1 MTIMNI
7 SQHWNLLQAKLF
19 PMIEE
24 EFGLLSDKQQEFIRI
39 IDFARVEEFIR
50 DYHGCVG
57 RPQKDRIAIAH
68 AFIAK
73 AVYNLP
79 TTRSLIDR
87 LLCDNVLRR
96 LCGFETKKQIPSEA
110 TFSRSFSEFSV
121 SALGCHLQD
130 AFIKKYHASRLIGH
144 ISRDATAILA
154 REQAL
159 SKPLVTKDTDVV
171 CIKKKGRPKKG
182 EVRPKAE
189 LKGLEKQVTLTLQE
203 QLANLPK
210 ACDVGVKK
218 NSKGF
223 KESWKG
229 YKLHIDTA
237 DGDIPISAILT
248 SASVHD
254 SMAALPL
261 SQLTAN
267 KVTNLYDIMD
277 AAYDAEIIRRS
288 SQNQG
293 HVPLIDR
300 NKRTQESIIP
310 FAPHELERYKERC
323 SAERV
328 NSNLKDNFGGCF
340 TRVRGHMKVFCHLMF
355 GLLSITISQT
365 LRLVT

>member
-24 EFGLLSDKQQEFIRI
+24 EFGFTTDKQQELIRI
-39 IDFARVEEFIR
+39 IDFARVEECIR

-68 AFIAK
+68 AFLAK
-73 AVYNLP
+73 SVYNLP
-79 TTRSLIDR
+79 TTRCLIDR
-87 LLCDNVLRR
+87 LLCDSVLRR
-96 LCGFETKKQIPSEA
+96 LCGFESRRQVPSEA
-110 TFSRSFSEFSV
+110 TFSRSFAEFCASGL
-121 SALGCHLQD
+121 SCHLQD

-154 REQAL
+154 REKVIT
-159 SKPLVTKDTDVV
+159 KPKTDRDLEI
-171 CIKKKGRPKKG
+171 IKKTKGRPKKG
-182 EVRPKAE
+182 EMRLPPE
-189 LKGLEKQVTLTLQE
+189 PKGLEKQVTLTLQE
-203 QLANLPK
+203 QLANLPRS
-210 ACDVGVKK
+210 CDIGVKK

-248 SASVHD
+248 SASLHD
-254 SMAALPL
+254 SQVALPL
-261 SQLTAN
+261 SQITAN
-267 KVTNLYDIMD
+267 KVTNLYDVMD
-277 AAYDAEIIRRS
+277 AAYDAEIIRQS
-288 SQNQG
+288 SRDLG
-293 HVPLIDR
+293 HVPLIDHNKR
-300 NKRTQESIIP
+300 NKESAIP
-310 FAPHELERYKERC
+310 FASHELERYKVRS

-328 NSNLKDNFGGCF
+328 NSNLKDNFGGCCI
-340 TRVRGHMKVFCHLMF
+340 RVRGNTKVFGHLMF

>member
-1 MTIMNI
+1 MTVMNI

-24 EFGLLSDKQQEFIRI
+24 EFGLLSCKQQEFIRI
-39 IDFARVEEFIR
+39 IDFARVEEWIR

-73 AVYNLP
+73 AVYNIP
-79 TTRSLIDR
+79 TTRCLIDR

-96 LCGFETKKQIPSEA
+96 LCGFESRQQVPSEA
-110 TFSRSFSEFSV
+110 TFSRSFFEFCESGL
-121 SALGCHLQD
+121 ANHLQD

-154 REQAL
+154 REKAL
-159 SKPLVTKDTDVV
+159 SKPQADKDIDVV
-171 CIKKKGRPKKG
+171 TQKKKGRPKKG
-182 EVRPKAE
+182 EVRIPPE
-189 LKGLEKQVTLTLQE
+189 PKGLEKQVTLTLQE

-210 ACDVGVKK
+210 ACDIGVKK

-254 SMAALPL
+254 SQAALPL
-261 SQLTAN
+261 SQITA
-267 KVTNLYDIMD
+267 KKITNLYDVMD
-277 AAYDAEIIRRS
+277 AAYDAEIIRLN
-288 SQNQG
+288 SQTLG

-300 NKRTQESIIP
+300 NKRTKESIP
-310 FAPHELERYKERC
+310 FAPHELERYKVRS

-340 TRVRGHMKVFCHLMF
+340 IRVRGNAKVFGHLMF
-355 GLLSITISQT
+355 ALLSITISQT